1 MTWKRESHGLFD
13 YESRNLSKETAHV
26 QNGLSG
32 IVFRKD
38 SETKVKLAPNDQLS
52 PEEQESCQP
61 LLRFRSERVN
71 GQLVYNVESLTDE
84 DMHLVTRSLKRD
96 DQKYDYILNEKDTVK
111 LGRIRFRV
119 QRLKINNVTMYDETR
134 EDLRQIPA
142 VAFDKPIDPNT
153 EDFCKFCY
161 NSSSTKEN
169 PLITPCR
176 CKDTVGLIHFEC
188 LKRWLSSKRMAK
200 DNGHNS
206 ASYYYKTFECEI
218 CKFAYPYIFRVPSG
232 EKYNLIDDIPIPE
245 VDNLLV
251 LESLHL
257 DKNSSRAIHVILPD
271 ESMHN
276 FKLGRGHEA
285 DIRINDISVSRVH
298 ATIDFDFE

>member
-1 MTWKRESHGLFD
+1 MRPT
-13 YESRNLSKETAHV
+13 V
-26 QNGLSG
+26 
-32 IVFRKD
+32 
-38 SETKVKLAPNDQLS
+38 
-52 PEEQESCQP
+52 
-61 LLRFRSERVN
+61 
-71 GQLVYNVESLTDE
+71 SL
-84 DMHLVTRSLKRD
+84 
-96 DQKYDYILNEKDTVK
+96 
-111 LGRIRFRV
+111 

-232 EKYNLIDDIPIPE
+232 DKYNLIDDIPIPE

-298 ATIDFDFE
+298 ATIDFDFEQGRYLVTDNKSKFGTLVIQKKQSLEIGDTKAFQIGRSFISFHFRDKNKPQPQPHP